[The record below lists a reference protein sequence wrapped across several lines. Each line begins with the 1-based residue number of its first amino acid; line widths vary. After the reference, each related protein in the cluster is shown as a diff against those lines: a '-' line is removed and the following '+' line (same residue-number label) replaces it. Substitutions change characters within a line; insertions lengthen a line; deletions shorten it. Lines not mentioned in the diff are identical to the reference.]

1 MKEESESGFP
11 LGRVAETIRKTISP
25 SFSSHDVEC
34 IAVVLVSHLMIEER
48 INALVVKWLTNNL
61 PNMGGKNKQGISV
74 NDIARNE
81 IVSYVEKLD
90 FAKKLKLIKPLGT
103 LLWGDD
109 SKDIFND
116 FYKINN
122 ARVEI
127 AHRLDIK
134 NTRIESFSLATE
146 EGVEKFLD
154 LSQQRLLNVSDLIEL
169 ISR

>member
-1 MKEESESGFP
+1 MKKEPESGFP

-48 INALVVKWLTNNL
+48 INTLLIKWLTNNL
-61 PNMGGKNKQGISV
+61 PNMGGKSKQGISV

-90 FAKKLKLIKPLGT
+90 FTKKLNLIKPLGT
-103 LLWGDD
+103 FLWGDD

-116 FYKINN
+116 FYMINN

-134 NTRIESFSLATE
+134 NTRIENLSIATE
-146 EGVEKFLD
+146 EGVEMCQIL
-154 LSQQRLLNVSDLIEL
+154 
-169 ISR
+169 